1 MSDERH
7 AFFETYGQC
16 SDESPLCL
24 GCAERFRALESEK
37 AALEARAIHAEAKL
51 VLIDADYTAQVD
63 VHSTDRARIRALKS
77 EETALIERLNALEAH
92 LAKAHESEDRA
103 VQAAEKAEKERD
115 QQERFKWAA
124 NQRFEDFVRTFAVQP
139 SQRALAE
146 KLHRAEADLA
156 AARVDV
162 NGWRDRCSEIET
174 RIDAVC
180 PELQDILLEKHEPI
194 KRAAER
200 ESGGQQ
206 EEPNGLG
213 GSGASSPSTE
223 PPAAKPAAR
232 HRRQAENQECGT

>member
-103 VQAAEKAEKERD
+103 VQAAEKAE
-115 QQERFKWAA
+115 
-124 NQRFEDFVRTFAVQP
+124 
-139 SQRALAE
+139 
-146 KLHRAEADLA
+146 ADLA